1 MDDSASTS
9 RTTVTESEVKK
20 ALSRVLDPELG
31 KDLVSLGMIKDISVE
46 GSKVG
51 FKLVLTTPAC
61 PLKSQIEQSARE
73 AVLNL
78 AGVKEVNVNVTSSV
92 VGKRTPEAQAL
103 LPGVKNIVAVASGK
117 GGVGKSTVAVN
128 IAVALA
134 QTGAKV
140 GLLDADIYGP
150 TIPLLMGVNE
160 QPKISEGK
168 LVPVFHNGI
177 HLMSLG
183 FLLSD
188 SSPVIWRGPLV
199 SGAVKQLLGD
209 VRWGELDY
217 LIVDLPPGT
226 GDAQLT
232 LAQSVPLT
240 GVVIVMTP
248 QDVAL
253 AIASKALEMFRK
265 MNVPILGVVENM
277 SYFVCPECG
286 KRSDI
291 FNHGG
296 AMVVSKRLGVPFLGE
311 IPLESGICIDCDEG
325 KPTVSAHPDSP
336 QAQAFKDIACAT
348 AAQISML
355 MLRGDTK

>member
-1 MDDSASTS
+1 MNESASTPQEHM
-9 RTTVTESEVKK
+9 TEEKVRE

-31 KDLVSLGMIKDISVE
+31 KDLVSLGMIKDVSVD
-46 GSKVG
+46 GSKVS
-51 FKLVLTTPAC
+51 FSLVLTTPAC
-61 PLKSQIEQSARE
+61 PLKSQLEQSARH
-73 AVLNL
+73 AVLSL
-78 AGVKEVNVNVTSSV
+78 PGVKEVIMNVTSSV
-92 VGKRTPEAQAL
+92 VGRRIPEAEAL

-134 QTGAKV
+134 ETGARV

-150 TIPLLMGVNE
+150 TIPLLMGVNK
-160 QPKISEGK
+160 QPEVRDGK
-168 LVPVFHNGI
+168 LIPVFHDGI

-199 SGAVKQLLGD
+199 AGAVKQLLGD

-253 AIASKALEMFRK
+253 VIASKALAMFRK
-265 MNVPILGVVENM
+265 MNVPVLGVVENM
-277 SYFVCPECG
+277 SYFICPECG

-296 AMVVSKRLGVPFLGE
+296 GMEVSKKLGVSFLGE
-311 IPLESGICIDCDEG
+311 VPLESSICVDGDEG
-325 KPTVSAHPDSP
+325 TPTVSSHPNSP
-336 QAQAFKDIACAT
+336 QAEAFKNIACAT

-355 MLRGDTK
+355 AFRVT